1 MPNHTENST
10 TPVELDWRF
19 AELVARTWLEPELA
33 ERYGADPCA
42 VLAEFGL
49 SIADPGDAPRLEPVA
64 EFELIIDELDWSA
77 AAGALGCGL
86 PNCGNDAEF
95 VPVPVRRAG
104 LAE

>member
-1 MPNHTENST
+1 MPNHSENST

-49 SIADPGDAPRLEPVA
+49 SIADPGEAPRLEPVA

-77 AAGALGCGL
+77 AAGALGCL

-95 VPVPVRRAG
+95 VAVPVRRAG

>member
-1 MPNHTENST
+1 MPNHSENST

-49 SIADPGDAPRLEPVA
+49 SIADPGEAPRLEPVA

-77 AAGALGCGL
+77 AAGAHACFCNV
-86 PNCGNDAEF
+86 PDS

-104 LAE
+104 FSE